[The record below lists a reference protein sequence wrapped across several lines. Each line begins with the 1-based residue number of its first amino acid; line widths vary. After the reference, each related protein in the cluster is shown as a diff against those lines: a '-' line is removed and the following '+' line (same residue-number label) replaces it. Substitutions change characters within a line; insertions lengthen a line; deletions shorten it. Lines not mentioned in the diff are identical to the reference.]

1 MITVWVVRFLTGIL
15 DQSLVLI
22 PPPWRPE
29 ALFGRY
35 IPGLGVIMSLLLLLV
50 TGILVKNLFGRQMV
64 QGLESLVRRI
74 PVVGQI
80 YGGAKTFSET
90 VLADKGRSFKQ
101 VVLVRFPHPGVYSI
115 GFITSE
121 DLEEAQART
130 SRGRHLRARAHDAE
144 PHHRVP
150 DPRSQAGR
158 DLPGHVR
165 RRGGQDGADAGRGR
179 RCRVERPSCRQSASC
194 TAAERPVTSR
204 LFCEFRPRA
213 PASSPFT
220 MPMRTH
226 YCGEV
231 DESLVGRTVSVAG
244 WVHRRRDHGGVIF
257 VDLRDREGLLQVVF
271 DPSEVGGVCGGRTA
285 AR

>member
-1 MITVWVVRFLTGIL
+1 MTSERPLDETRTLEPPEPGRARRLRNYMIAGLLIWLPIMITVWVVRFLSGIL

-35 IPGLGVIMSLLLLLV
+35 IPGLGIILSLLLLLV

-64 QGLESLVRRI
+64 QGLEKLVRRI

-130 SRGRHLRARAHDAE
+130 AE
-144 PHHRVP
+144 DVTCVLVP
-150 DPRSQAGR
+150 TTPNPTTGFLILVPKKDVIYLDMS
-158 DLPGHVR
+158 
-165 RRGGQDGADAGRGR
+165 
-179 RCRVERPSCRQSASC
+179 
-194 TAAERPVTSR
+194 
-204 LFCEFRPRA
+204 
-213 PASSPFT
+213 
-220 MPMRTH
+220 
-226 YCGEV
+226 V
-231 DESLVGRTVSVAG
+231 DEAVKMVLTLGVVVPAWKARPAG
-244 WVHRRRDHGGVIF
+244 VRLAPPQTG
-257 VDLRDREGLLQVVF
+257 
-271 DPSEVGGVCGGRTA
+271 P
-285 AR
+285 